1 MRASLT
7 PDDQDKLANTLLML
21 IEELVAELHAN
32 KTRSFVLGLDSS
44 LDDDIGLDSLARV
57 ELISRVEQHFNVTLP
72 QRVFTEAE
80 SPRDL
85 LRSIAAVQG
94 QKQAFSSKQVV
105 ERAVGKVE
113 ALPHQ
118 ASTLID
124 VLDWHVQHNPD
135 RLHINILGDDSDLQ
149 SLTYQQ
155 LWQGARKVAAGLQQQ
170 GLQSGETV
178 AIMLPTGS
186 EYFFSFYG
194 ILLTGAV
201 PVPIYPPV
209 RRSQLEDHLQRH
221 SRILNNCV
229 ATTLISMPEAK
240 AVARLLKSQVLSL
253 REVVTVSELTSF
265 SAAYIRPSISP
276 NDIAFLQ
283 YTSGSTGNPKGVVLT
298 HSNLLANIRTMGKTL
313 EVTPDDVF
321 VSWLPLYHDMGLI
334 GALLGSLYFAMLLV
348 VMSPLSFLSRPE
360 RWLWAIHQYRGTISA
375 SPNFGYEFCL
385 LRLKDAAIE
394 GLDLS
399 SWRLAVNGA
408 EPVSPDSI
416 ERFSRRFQALGFQ
429 SESMMPVYGL
439 AESSVGLAFPPLHRR
454 PVIDRI
460 KRDEFSQAGLVV
472 PADQADQN
480 ALRFV
485 ACGHALSG
493 HQIRIVDIDGKE
505 VPERQQGYL
514 QFRGPS
520 VTSGYYRNP
529 EATRALFHGDWLD
542 SGDLAYIADGDI
554 YITGRN
560 KDMIIRAGRNVYPPE
575 VEEAVGNIEGIRKGC
590 VVAFASKD
598 QHYSTERLVVLAETR
613 ETDSVIKQALT
624 NQISEI
630 SSDLIGLP
638 PDEVILAPPHTVLKT
653 SSGKVRRSACRE
665 LYEQNLLGQAPRSFW
680 LQMTRTA
687 IQSMLPVAR
696 RLSRGSVNAL
706 YAVYVWTLFLGLAGL
721 AWISVMSLPGRKLR
735 WRVAHGLARFLVFA
749 TGIKIVVNG
758 LENLPQ
764 QREISVF
771 VANHASYLDSFAVV
785 AAIPRDFSFIAK
797 QELRK
802 SIFTGPVLKK
812 IGTEFVERFDKRQ
825 GVSDAQDITG
835 AKQRTQSLFFFPE
848 GTFTRVSGLQNF
860 HMGAFITAATA
871 NMPVVPI
878 AIRGTRSMLPPD
890 TWVPRRGRITFTIG
904 KAITPDAVIEG
915 EISGNWATAV
925 KLKEVA
931 HQHILS
937 HCGEVDLSYK
947 SSGG

>member
-1 MRASLT
+1 MPASFT
-7 PDDQDKLANTLLML
+7 PDDQDKLANTLLMV

-32 KTRSFVLGLDSS
+32 KTRSFVLSLDSS

-57 ELISRVEQHFNVTLP
+57 ELISRIEQHFKVTLP
-72 QRVFTEAE
+72 DRVFVEVE

-85 LRSIAAVQG
+85 LRSIAGVQG
-94 QKQAFSSKQVV
+94 QKQAFPSKHVV

-113 ALPHQ
+113 ELPHH

-124 VLDWHVQHNPD
+124 VLEWHVQHNPD
-135 RLHINILGDDSDLQ
+135 RLHINIVGDDNDLQ

-155 LWQGARKVAAGLQQQ
+155 LWRGAQKVAAGLQQQ

-186 EYFFSFYG
+186 DYFFSFYG

-209 RRSQLEDHLQRH
+209 RRSQLEDHLHRH
-221 SRILNNCV
+221 SGILNNCV
-229 ATTLISMPEAK
+229 ATILITMPEAK
-240 AVARLLKSQVLSL
+240 VVARLLKSQVLIL
-253 REVVTVSELTSF
+253 REVVTVSDLTSI
-265 SAAYIRPSISP
+265 SASYIRPSISP

-298 HSNLLANIRTMGKTL
+298 HANLLANIRVMGNAV

-321 VSWLPLYHDMGLI
+321 ISWLPLYHDMGLI
-334 GALLGSLYFAMLLV
+334 GAWLGSMYFAMLLV

-375 SPNFGYEFCL
+375 APNFGFEFCL
-385 LRLKDAAIE
+385 LRLKDEAIE

-399 SWRLAVNGA
+399 SWRLAFNGA

-416 ERFSRRFQALGFQ
+416 ERFNRRFQALGFKP
-429 SESMMPVYGL
+429 EAMTPVYGL
-439 AESSVGLAFPPLHRR
+439 AESSVGLAFPPLHRK

-460 KRDEFSQAGLVV
+460 KRDEFNQTGQAI
-472 PADQADQN
+472 PTEQADKY

-505 VPERQQGYL
+505 LSERQQGCL

-529 EATRALFHGDWLD
+529 EATKALFNGDWLD

-554 YITGRN
+554 FITGRN
-560 KDMIIRAGRNVYPPE
+560 KDVIIRAGRNVYPPE

-590 VVAFASKD
+590 VVAFAAKD
-598 QHYSTERLVVLAETR
+598 QHYSTERLVILAETR
-613 ETDSVIKQALT
+613 KTDLVIKQALI

-638 PDEVILAPPHTVLKT
+638 PDDVILAPPHTILKT

-665 LYEQNLLGQAPRSFW
+665 LYEQNLIGQAPRSFK
-680 LQMTRTA
+680 LQITRVVL
-687 IQSMLPVAR
+687 QSILPIAR
-696 RLSRGSVNAL
+696 RLRQGFVNGL
-706 YAVYVWTLFLGLAGL
+706 YAVYVWTLFLILTTL
-721 AWISVMSLPGRKLR
+721 AWLTVMLLPGQKRR
-735 WRVAHGLARFLVFA
+735 WLVTHGLARFLVFA
-749 TGIKIVVNG
+749 SGIKIVVNG
-758 LENLPQ
+758 LENLPPEPQ
-764 QREISVF
+764 ILVF

-785 AAIPRDFSFIAK
+785 ASIPRNFSFVAK

-802 SIFTGPVLKK
+802 SIFTGPVLKR
-812 IGTEFVERFDKRQ
+812 IGTEFVERFDKQQ
-825 GVSDAQDITG
+825 GVSDTQDIAST
-835 AKQRTQSLFFFPE
+835 KHRTQSLFFFPE

-860 HMGAFITAATA
+860 YMGAFITAATA
-871 NMPVVPI
+871 NMQVVPI
-878 AIRGTRSMLPPD
+878 AIRGTRSILRPD
-890 TWVPRRGRITFTIG
+890 TWMPRRGRITFTIG
-904 KAITPDAVIEG
+904 KTITPDVVIEG
-915 EISGNWATAV
+915 EIRGNWAVAV
-925 KLKEVA
+925 KLKEAA

-937 HCGEVDLSYK
+937 HCGEVDLSY
-947 SSGG
+947 